1 MQSGKSRAVQSK
13 CSFKY
18 FNKLSPSPQAFSDA
32 MKLKIH
38 YLKHQSSKLSHSIEA
53 SMENSKST
61 LANRDNQSTAEPSVK
76 SSSQDSE
83 PEDLTK
89 SSSSNKSTPSNPL
102 MPNFV
107 DNFSLQNFHLAQLA
121 LYQQHPF
128 YYHHLYPLLTGQGV
142 QPLASDIL
150 QQHIDQQKHQPS
162 TSAKQLNPSQLLKL
176 DAVQSAA
183 VAMYHPSFPGMSASS
198 TSSSSSSNLKRKL
211 DEGLLSPSHSAD
223 GTISYLTKKMPKL
236 KQGNFKMFK
245 DEPIPTGYLKFRF
258 NEDCNFTNCGYRNHQ
273 SHFHCCRNDC
283 FYSFC
288 DKTRFVQHTARHE
301 RLDKLMGDDFKQYR
315 ANMRCGYDECAYNKN
330 MGKSIEDLN
339 LNLKL
344 IIVSFQPPFTK
355 SNRTQ
360 QQVIT
365 FPLHEMQFHLLGHE
379 QSGSTS
385 TPAQ

>member
-1 MQSGKSRAVQSK
+1 
-13 CSFKY
+13 
-18 FNKLSPSPQAFSDA
+18 

-38 YLKHQSSKLSHSIEA
+38 YLKHQSSKLGLPMEA
-53 SMENSKST
+53 SENKSP
-61 LANRDNQSTAEPSVK
+61 LPNRDSHTTPEPLKLSI
-76 SSSQDSE
+76 QDSE

-89 SSSSNKSTPSNPL
+89 SSSNKSTPSSQANPL

-142 QPLASDIL
+142 QPLTSDIL

-162 TSAKQLNPSQLLKL
+162 TSTKQLTPTQLLKL
-176 DAVQSAA
+176 ESAQA
-183 VAMYHPSFPGMSASS
+183 SSMYPFPGIPPS
-198 TSSSSSSNLKRKL
+198 TSSLKRKL
-211 DEGLLSPSHSAD
+211 EDTMLSPSHSSD
-223 GTISYLTKKMPKL
+223 GTISYLTKKIPKL
-236 KQGNFKMFK
+236 KQSNFKMFK

-330 MGKSIEDLN
+330 MGKD
-339 LNLKL
+339 
-344 IIVSFQPPFTK
+344 
-355 SNRTQ
+355 RR
-360 QQVIT
+360 
-365 FPLHEMQFHLLGHE
+365 
-379 QSGSTS
+379 
-385 TPAQ
+385 